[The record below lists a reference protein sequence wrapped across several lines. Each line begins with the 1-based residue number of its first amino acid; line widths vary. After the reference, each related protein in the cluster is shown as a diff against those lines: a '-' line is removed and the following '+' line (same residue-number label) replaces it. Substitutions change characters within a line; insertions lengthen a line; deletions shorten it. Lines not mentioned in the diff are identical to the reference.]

1 MNASV
6 QIGKS
11 EDYRLQSALMVYG
24 KSSYDGI
31 PYRHPFVTMHKVN
44 HIEGEPELGPGQLVT
59 PAALIDLV
67 LGLGFKI
74 PTEILPENVIVRG
87 SDSIAWWSPAK
98 VRMIFFSDRNNDA
111 TMKILNGKKYP
122 IPALIF
128 KVSGTQLWIRALAEN
143 KRPGVETKLC
153 MAPFWNCYAN
163 ATVCLGS
170 SKIPSTK
177 RVEQIFEWED
187 SFFASEFTHAA
198 GNNKSCRFKGGFLS
212 MWLSLQGQATFP
224 TEYLRPLNQTLKQ
237 FVENSDGSYSN
248 NVEGAE

>member
-1 MNASV
+1 M

-87 SDSIAWWSPAK
+87 SDSIVWWSPAK
-98 VRMIFFSDRNNDA
+98 VRMMFFSDR
-111 TMKILNGKKYP
+111 
-122 IPALIF
+122 
-128 KVSGTQLWIRALAEN
+128 QR
-143 KRPGVETKLC
+143 
-153 MAPFWNCYAN
+153 
-163 ATVCLGS
+163 
-170 SKIPSTK
+170 
-177 RVEQIFEWED
+177 
-187 SFFASEFTHAA
+187 
-198 GNNKSCRFKGGFLS
+198 
-212 MWLSLQGQATFP
+212 
-224 TEYLRPLNQTLKQ
+224 
-237 FVENSDGSYSN
+237 
-248 NVEGAE
+248 